1 MCTGEGC
8 EGGRDDNDDCDDDN
22 DDDDDC
28 DDGDYVNDDDDDY
41 GPLPGR
47 CAVMMM
53 DRSQRRGKSKVDLN
67 ILLLVIE
74 FVKTSKWPIFNLTNL
89 VASSTHLTLLFL
101 SSPLQSWTPNS
112 QLDPQ
117 PLFRILVS
125 AHSCLF

>member
-1 MCTGEGC
+1 MHRGGC
-8 EGGRDDNDDCDDDN
+8 EGGWDDDDDDDDCDDDDDDDDDN
-22 DDDDDC
+22 DDDDDG
-28 DDGDYVNDDDDDY
+28 DDGDYVNDDWDDY
-41 GPLPGR
+41 GPSPGR

-101 SSPLQSWTPNS
+101 SSPL
-112 QLDPQ
+112 
-117 PLFRILVS
+117 
-125 AHSCLF
+125 